1 MEAWDFQRACS
12 VNREATHTLVL
23 LNLPI
28 PIITAHITRESGF
41 LGDLALDLG
50 LGILT

>member
-23 LNLPI
+23 LNLLI
-28 PIITAHITRESGF
+28 PIRTARITHESGF
-41 LGDLALDLG
+41 LGDLGLDLG
-50 LGILT
+50 LGVLT